1 MVVFKQSS
9 KDKVCG
15 VDYFTKELFAKEF
28 SKNGLEFHISLRAFR
43 IQLAGR
49 KLSFK
54 LVQEMMMKWILR
66 N

>member
-1 MVVFKQSS
+1 MFKQSS

-15 VDYFTKELFAKEF
+15 VDYFTKEF

-54 LVQEMMMKWILR
+54 LAQEMMTKWILR